1 MDMRCQLS
9 SRVEC
14 GLSWSLA
21 EQELCFE
28 REAWAWRWGRGG
40 VLPSTFEGQRLLPS
54 PSQLCQEP
62 CAEDLSFSP
71 PETLGWTLWEPWS
84 SCSRSCLTLGGGP
97 GWRSRSRLCPSPED
111 NSCPGVA
118 TQEEP
123 CSPPVCPGV
132 PPLSLEWPEH

>member
-1 MDMRCQLS
+1 MLRERGLGLEVGGSYLPLS
-9 SRVEC
+9 R
-14 GLSWSLA
+14 
-21 EQELCFE
+21 
-28 REAWAWRWGRGG
+28 GRGFSD
-40 VLPSTFEGQRLLPS
+40 LTRS

-62 CAEDLSFSP
+62 CAEGLSFSP

-97 GWRSRSRLCPSPED
+97 GWRSRSRLCPNPED
-111 NSCPGVA
+111 NSCPGEA